1 MKRQRAQELRAAVDR
16 LPLSTRQAMLEGI
29 DRKPIIVGA
38 DGNLGGGVCPMLAAS
53 AGSQKEVG
61 KPFARAWDRYAGC
74 RLARRAT
81 ERELLTLRTML
92 MASIEAQTQAP
103 VELREG
109 AMLARQAASARKAE
123 PPADLRAVMT
133 RTRRAEPTA
142 DARPATAP
150 DAGPVVDLRAAI
162 EDHEATK
169 ERNEA
174 ALRASEARA
183 SVPAERR
190 DTGERDRTDE
200 LSGRHGWAWLR
211 PFRRYD
217 DYERALKQLRE
228 EAESRL
234 SASDERELA
243 AHN

>member
-16 LPLSTRQAMLEGI
+16 LPLSTRHAMLQGI

-53 AGSQKEVG
+53 GGSQKEVG
-61 KPFARAWDRYAGC
+61 KPFARAWDRYA
-74 RLARRAT
+74 RVKFSRRAT

-92 MASIEAQTQAP
+92 VASIEAQTESP
-103 VELREG
+103 VDLRDG
-109 AMLARQAASARKAE
+109 AMLARRVATEHKAE
-123 PPADLRAVMT
+123 PA
-133 RTRRAEPTA
+133 
-142 DARPATAP
+142 
-150 DAGPVVDLRAAI
+150 VDLEAAI
-162 EDHEATK
+162 AEHEATK

-174 ALRASEARA
+174 ASRPAAEPRE
-183 SVPAERR
+183 AERR

-211 PFRRYD
+211 PFRSYD
-217 DYERALKQLRE
+217 DYERVLDELRE

-234 SASDERELA
+234 AAGSGERERELA
-243 AHN
+243 ARN

>member
-16 LPLSTRQAMLEGI
+16 LPLSTRHAMLEGI
-29 DRKPIIVGA
+29 QRKPIIVGA

-53 AGSQKEVG
+53 GGSQKEVG

-74 RLARRAT
+74 RFSRRAT

-92 MASIEAQTQAP
+92 VASIEAQTESR
-103 VELREG
+103 VDLREG
-109 AMLARQAASARKAE
+109 AMLARQAATARAAD
-123 PPADLRAVMT
+123 PAVDLGARQAAT
-133 RTRRAEPTA
+133 ARTA
-142 DARPATAP
+142 DPA
-150 DAGPVVDLRAAI
+150 VDLGAAI
-162 EDHEATK
+162 EEHAATK

-174 ALRASEARA
+174 ARRERQAPASEPR
-183 SVPAERR
+183 ERR

-217 DYERALKQLRE
+217 DYERALEQLRE

>member
-16 LPLSTRQAMLEGI
+16 LPLSTRRMMLDGI
-29 DRKPIIVGA
+29 QRKPIIVGA

-53 AGSQKEVG
+53 GGSQKEVG

-74 RLARRAT
+74 RFSRRAT

-92 MASIEAQTQAP
+92 VASIEAQTASP
-103 VELREG
+103 VDLREG
-109 AMLARQAASARKAE
+109 AMLARQVATRHTAE
-123 PPADLRAVMT
+123 PA
-133 RTRRAEPTA
+133 
-142 DARPATAP
+142 
-150 DAGPVVDLRAAI
+150 VDLRAAI
-162 EDHEATK
+162 EEHEATK

-174 ALRASEARA
+174 ARRAREARA

-190 DTGERDRTDE
+190 DSGERDRTDE

-211 PFRRYD
+211 PFRSYD
-217 DYERALKQLRE
+217 DYERVLEQLRE

-234 SASDERELA
+234 AAGSGEPEREFA
-243 AHN
+243 GRN